1 MSRPIY
7 QERKTACM
15 LTPSKKKFI
24 EFMMSADVLRFGQF
38 VTKSG
43 RHTPYFVN
51 TGNYKTGLQSSMLGS
66 FYAELIHETVGDAF
80 DAMFGPAYKGIPL
93 VTACAG
99 ALAREYGVDK
109 PFFFNRKE
117 AKDHGEGGSI
127 VGYKPK
133 DGDRV
138 IIIEDVITAGTAIRE
153 TMPVLQSCANVK
165 VTDMFISVNR
175 CEVGQ
180 TPGKTAVME
189 VGEEFG
195 IRVHALI
202 TVQDIYEYLKEQ
214 GTYGDILPLMESY
227 MEKYCVF

>member
-1 MSRPIY
+1 MFS
-7 QERKTACM
+7 AA
-15 LTPSKKKFI
+15 KKEFI
-24 EFMMSADVLRFGQF
+24 EFMMDADVLRFGSF

-43 RHTPYFVN
+43 RQTPYFVN
-51 TGNYKTGLQSSMLGS
+51 TGNYKTGLQNSRLGE
-66 FYAELIHETVGDAF
+66 FYAAAIKETLGDRF

-93 VTACAG
+93 ATSTAG
-99 ALAREYGVDK
+99 ALARLYGIDK

-117 AKDHGEGGSI
+117 AKDHGEGGNI
-127 VGYKPK
+127 VGYKPQ
-133 DGDRV
+133 DGDRI

-153 TMPVLQSCANVK
+153 TMPVLQSCANVQ

-195 IRVHALI
+195 IQVHSLI

-214 GTYGDILPLMESY
+214 GTYGGILGNMEAY
-227 MEKYCVF
+227 MAQYCIF

>member
-1 MSRPIY
+1 
-7 QERKTACM
+7 M
-15 LTPSKKKFI
+15 LSAQKKEFI
-24 EFMMSADVLRFGQF
+24 EFMMSADVLRFGSF

-43 RHTPYFVN
+43 RQTPYFVN
-51 TGNYKTGLQSSMLGS
+51 TGNYKTGLQNSRLGE
-66 FYAELIHETVGDAF
+66 FYAAAIKEAIGDNF

-93 VTACAG
+93 ATSTSG
-99 ALAREYGVDK
+99 ALARNFGIDK

-117 AKDHGEGGSI
+117 VKDHGEGGSI

-153 TMPVLQSCANVK
+153 TMPVLTGCADVK

-180 TPGKTAVME
+180 TAGKTAVME

-195 IRVHALI
+195 IKVHSLI
-202 TVQDIYEYLKEQ
+202 TVRDIYEYLKEQ
-214 GTYGDILPLMESY
+214 GTYADILPQMEAY
-227 MEKYCVF
+227 MAQYCVFED

>member
-1 MSRPIY
+1 
-7 QERKTACM
+7 M
-15 LTPSKKKFI
+15 LSSAKKEFI
-24 EFMMSADVLRFGQF
+24 EFMMSADVLRFGSF

-43 RHTPYFVN
+43 RQTPYFVN
-51 TGNYKTGLQSSMLGS
+51 TGNYKTGLQNSRLGE
-66 FYAELIHETVGDAF
+66 FYAAAVKEALGGDF

-93 VTACAG
+93 ATSVAG
-99 ALAREYGVDK
+99 ALARVHGIDK

-117 AKDHGEGGSI
+117 AKDHGEGGNL

-153 TMPVLQSCANVK
+153 TMPVLQGCADVK

-214 GTYGDILPLMESY
+214 GSYGNILPLMEAY
-227 MEKYCVF
+227 MAQYCIF

>member
-1 MSRPIY
+1 
-7 QERKTACM
+7 M
-15 LTPSKKKFI
+15 LTAAKKEFI
-24 EFMMSADVLRFGQF
+24 EFMMSADVLRFGSF

-43 RHTPYFVN
+43 RNTPYFVN
-51 TGNYKTGLQSSMLGS
+51 TGNYKTGLQNSRLGE
-66 FYAELIHETVGDAF
+66 FYAALVKETVGGEF

-93 VTACAG
+93 ATSTAG
-99 ALAREYGVDK
+99 ALARNYGIDK

-117 AKDHGEGGSI
+117 AKDHGEGGSL
-127 VGYKPK
+127 VGYKPQ

-153 TMPVLQSCANVK
+153 TMPVLTGAADVK

-202 TVQDIYEYLKEQ
+202 TVRDIYEYLKEQ
-214 GTYGDILPLMESY
+214 GTYGDILPLMEAY
-227 MEKYCVF
+227 MAQYCVF

>member
-1 MSRPIY
+1 
-7 QERKTACM
+7 M

-93 VTACAG
+93 VTACSG

-227 MEKYCVF
+227 MAQYCVF

>member
-1 MSRPIY
+1 
-7 QERKTACM
+7 M
-15 LTPSKKKFI
+15 LSAQKKEFI
-24 EFMMSADVLRFGQF
+24 EFMMSADVLRFGSF

-43 RHTPYFVN
+43 RQTPYFVN
-51 TGNYKTGLQSSMLGS
+51 TGNYKTGLQNSRLGE
-66 FYAELIHETVGDAF
+66 FYAAAIKETIGDNF

-93 VTACAG
+93 ATSTSG
-99 ALAREYGVDK
+99 ALARNFGIDK

-117 AKDHGEGGSI
+117 VKDHGEGGSI
-127 VGYKPK
+127 VGYKPQ

-153 TMPVLQSCANVK
+153 TMPVLTGCADVK

-180 TPGKTAVME
+180 TAGKTAVME

-195 IRVHALI
+195 IKVHSLI
-202 TVQDIYEYLKEQ
+202 TVRDIYEYLKEQ
-214 GTYGDILPLMESY
+214 GTYADILPQMEAY
-227 MEKYCVF
+227 MAQYCVFED